1 MWKTFILIIISGIT
15 LTGCQGE
22 SSDNE
27 TEGSPLQIHTTVF
40 ALKDF
45 TSKIGGSEVKAES
58 IYPPN
63 ADAHSFEPTAN
74 ELIELA
80 ESDAFIYSGVGM
92 EGFVETAEDMLAD
105 EDVMMVAAGEGI
117 ELIGS
122 AHDHDHDDHDHDD
135 HDHEHDAEHGDGDP
149 HIFLDPVRS
158 IDVAENIK
166 NTLAELRPEKEAYF
180 TENYEVLRDDLKTLD
195 QTLETTFAEADRDQ
209 LIVSHAAYGYW
220 EDRYGLEQLSVLG
233 LSSNEEPSQAELTEI
248 VEIAEEENIGYIVF
262 ENNVS
267 SSVTEVIQEE
277 IGAESLVL
285 RNLESISE
293 EDAANDEDYFS
304 MMEKNIETLETALNE

>member
-1 MWKTFILIIISGIT
+1 MRKIFILMISSSIAFA
-15 LTGCQGE
+15 GCQGE

-27 TEGSPLQIHTTVF
+27 REGDPLEIHTTVF
-40 ALKDF
+40 ALEDF
-45 TSKIGGSEVKAES
+45 ASKIGGSEVEAES

-92 EGFVETAEDMLAD
+92 EGFVETAEEMLAD
-105 EDVMMVAAGEGI
+105 EDVDMVPAGEGI
-117 ELIGS
+117 ELI
-122 AHDHDHDDHDHDD
+122 DND
-135 HDHEHDAEHGDGDP
+135 HDAEHGDGDP
-149 HIFLDPVRS
+149 HIFLDPSRS

-166 NTLAELRPEKEAYF
+166 NTLIELRPEQEAYF
-180 TENYEVLRDDLKTLD
+180 TENYETLRDDLEALD
-195 QTLETTFAEADRDQ
+195 QTLESTFAEAEHDQ
-209 LIVSHAAYGYW
+209 IIVSHAAYGYW

-233 LSSNEEPSQAELTEI
+233 LSSNEEPSQAELAEI
-248 VEIAEEENIGYIVF
+248 VEIADEDDIGYVVF

-267 SSVTEVIQEE
+267 STVTEVIQEE
-277 IGAESLVL
+277 IGAESLIL
-285 RNLESISE
+285 RNLESVSE
-293 EDAANDEDYFS
+293 EDMANGEDYFS

>member
-1 MWKTFILIIISGIT
+1 MMIMISGIA
-15 LTGCQGE
+15 LAGCQGE
-22 SSDNE
+22 SSGNE
-27 TEGSPLQIHTTVF
+27 REEDSLQIHTTVF
-40 ALKDF
+40 ALEDF
-45 TSKIGGSEVKAES
+45 TSKIGGREVNVET

-74 ELIELA
+74 ELIQLA

-105 EDVMMVAAGEGI
+105 EDVAMVRAGEGI
-117 ELIGS
+117 ELI
-122 AHDHDHDDHDHDD
+122 ANV
-135 HDHEHDAEHGDGDP
+135 HDHEQEQDYEDHEAEHEDGDP

-158 IDVAENIK
+158 IEVAENIK
-166 NTLAELRPEKEAYF
+166 HTLVELRPEQEAYF
-180 TENYEVLRDDLKTLD
+180 TENYEALRDDLETLD
-195 QTLETTFAEADRDQ
+195 QTLKTTFAEADRDK

-233 LSSNEEPSQAELTEI
+233 LSPNEEPSQSKLVEI
-248 VEIAEEENIGYIVF
+248 VEIAEEEDIGYVVF

-293 EDAANDEDYFS
+293 EDKENNEDYFS
-304 MMEKNIETLETALNE
+304 IMGKNIETLETALNK